1 MNINMIEQ
9 EIIKCPLC
17 QSGDITVL
25 IKEKS
30 FTTKRTR
37 CRAGCSSTTRV
48 NHGYIEALTGC
59 PSCHA
64 SNKDIETKLKGGKY
78 ISVSEAAKRAQNA
91 GLPTRI

>member
-48 NHGYIEALTGC
+48 NHGYI
-59 PSCHA
+59 
-64 SNKDIETKLKGGKY
+64 
-78 ISVSEAAKRAQNA
+78 
-91 GLPTRI
+91 